1 MFDINFSSPEEI
13 CLALCQR
20 LRAQRLAQSLSQV
33 ALANL
38 AGVSTGTVRNLET
51 KGQASLDSLVH
62 IIIALGL
69 TDDLSTLF
77 VLKLNSIARMEKAE
91 RAKRQRAPRRRT
103 A

>member
-1 MFDINFSSPEEI
+1 MFDIVFSTPEEI
-13 CLALCQR
+13 CRVLSQR

-38 AGVSTGTVRNLET
+38 AGVSTGTVHNLEA

-69 TDDLSTLF
+69 TDDLNTLF
-77 VLKLNSIARMEKAE
+77 ALKFDSIARMEKAE
-91 RAKRQRAPRRRT
+91 RAKRQRAPRRR
-103 A
+103 AA